1 MEAERDVGHGR
12 TQPLTGEDHIV
23 DRCRRRKNAGEERV
37 QRAAIICV
45 VRAGAAIRMLA
56 SVMTMAIGAMRSGAV
71 AIGVVVTDV
80 RNGGA

>member
-1 MEAERDVGHGR
+1 MKTECDVGQSR
-12 TQPLTGEDHIV
+12 TQRLAGDGGIV
-23 DRCRRRKNAGEERV
+23 DRRRRRKDAGKERV

-45 VRAGAAIRMLA
+45 VRAGAAIRMQA

>member
-1 MEAERDVGHGR
+1 MEAGR
-12 TQPLTGEDHIV
+12 NVAHSGTQRLAAADGV
-23 DRCRRRKNAGEERV
+23 VNRRRRRKNAGEERV

-45 VRAGAAIRMLA
+45 VRAGAAIRMQA